1 MIKGLSITPPILGRI
16 SIGRIVETNGR
27 RLPEKD
33 DQFTITS
40 QVQHQDSWIPH
51 PLDAIFREASSGGK
65 LRAIPIT
72 LMFSEPELN
81 LRAAYC
87 MFDQQSGRPLCTGN
101 GDVCKRVTATS
112 VSEFPCPT
120 PDVCEMAQGRCKP
133 YGRLNV
139 QIDAADELGSFIFR
153 TAGYNSIRTLTARL
167 HYYQAVSGNLLACL
181 PLELRLRG
189 KSPTQARHDSIYYVD
204 LTIREG
210 TTLESAITTAKQTN
224 RRRLR
229 AGYDQE
235 ALNQAARR
243 GFANGGFEE
252 SGEEIPAL
260 VEEFFINHSEM
271 NGNAGNSSIAKSK
284 TSAKRQ
290 GLRGKLIQKAKSLE
304 NPSNSKTG
312 ED

>member
-16 SIGRIVETNGR
+16 SIGRVVETNGR

-101 GDVCKRVTATS
+101 GEVCKRVTATGI
-112 VSEFPCPT
+112 SEFPCPT

-189 KSPTQARHDSIYYVD
+189 KSPTQAHHNPIYYVD

-210 TTLESAITTAKQTN
+210 TTLESAITTAKQIN

-243 GFANGGFEE
+243 GFANGGFED
-252 SGEEIPAL
+252 SGEEIPAI
-260 VEEFFINHSEM
+260 VEEFFTSTTSEKQVQNKKKPRRITKTTVRDAVAEKVINL
-271 NGNAGNSSIAKSK
+271 GSS
-284 TSAKRQ
+284 TV
-290 GLRGKLIQKAKSLE
+290 E
-304 NPSNSKTG
+304 
-312 ED
+312 